1 MIQLLF
7 LDLFYNVAYNK
18 ATNDA
23 FYIISISSKIKPC
36 RLNCNKRG
44 KMLLMRRKNIT
55 SKMMKEYIIEATL
68 LLMKKHNF
76 SEISIGEIANKAGVN
91 RSTYY
96 RNFHSKE
103 EIIETFFYNILE
115 QIITELPADDNL
127 ALQEYLAYV
136 FKIFYRYK
144 DDILCIHQNQL
155 SHLLL
160 SALNSYFLISADMI
174 NESFIDRLPL
184 YYHTGG
190 IFNNFILWFDCN
202 MEPVPEIFAE
212 IAAKICL
219 PNAKPVLLQHKN
231 FTTSPVRP

>member
-1 MIQLLF
+1 
-7 LDLFYNVAYNK
+7 
-18 ATNDA
+18 
-23 FYIISISSKIKPC
+23 
-36 RLNCNKRG
+36 
-44 KMLLMRRKNIT
+44 MRRKNIT

-76 SEISIGEIANKAGVN
+76 SEISIGEITNKAGVN

-103 EIIETFFYNILE
+103 EIIEIFFYNILE

-190 IFNNFILWFDCN
+190 GF
-202 MEPVPEIFAE
+202 
-212 IAAKICL
+212 
-219 PNAKPVLLQHKN
+219 
-231 FTTSPVRP
+231 